1 MGICLGLQ
9 TGSGLGSRMQC
20 QRQKRWAQC
29 AAGAVLLEALHCWQ
43 DECLR
48 VLFTEQAFG
57 DQLARWYCMSHS
69 PQVVTI
75 KTIAVEA
82 IAGKPGDASQPA
94 AAGAVGRAAG
104 GLGGKPG
111 NGSSAAATAAG
122 QAGLSRVGA
131 SPFAVLGSPASGV
144 TMLGG
149 SSSGSLGM
157 PLSTVGP
164 SSSSAKDR
172 AAAAARRVPSPEP
185 QPQLRKEKMKKVVW
199 VDAEA
204 LVGVRW
210 FLKVGT
216 RVAGSMQSLP
226 RTGRSLGALKISQ
239 LGSAAGWTRLS
250 FTAHAQGTLLCS
262 LLLISFLVL

>member
-1 MGICLGLQ
+1 
-9 TGSGLGSRMQC
+9 
-20 QRQKRWAQC
+20 
-29 AAGAVLLEALHCWQ
+29 
-43 DECLR
+43 
-48 VLFTEQAFG
+48 
-57 DQLARWYCMSHS
+57 
-69 PQVVTI
+69 
-75 KTIAVEA
+75 
-82 IAGKPGDASQPA
+82 
-94 AAGAVGRAAG
+94 
-104 GLGGKPG
+104 
-111 NGSSAAATAAG
+111 
-122 QAGLSRVGA
+122 
-131 SPFAVLGSPASGV
+131 
-144 TMLGG
+144 MLGG

-185 QPQLRKEKMKKVVW
+185 LSQLRKEKMKKVVW

-226 RTGRSLGALKISQ
+226 RTGRSLDALKISQ

-262 LLLISFLVL
+262 LLLISFTFWYCDRRMTRQPLHSRMLTWLKHLLQA